1 MAYRLAL
8 KYCVPIITISNDIQ
22 EFIPMEKSNG
32 NIKDISTAVTTL
44 THKYHEL
51 KEKNIS
57 SLDTLFQPFLSGDPQ
72 ENNRFF
78 CVVASIDDYIKVS
91 SKKTPSEINAFK
103 KGLIQAT
110 STEFSEKVLQCK
122 GLIFD
127 NDRFVL
133 AYLCQQKITS
143 SEIITLVNTMN
154 RQTDSGITISAGVG
168 NIYDMP
174 KDLLQSYIEANEAVN
189 YRFSLGKKCV
199 AFYDEVVSKRER
211 CKIKIPKISKM
222 YPQLTME

>member
-1 MAYRLAL
+1 
-8 KYCVPIITISNDIQ
+8 
-22 EFIPMEKSNG
+22 MEKSNG

-110 STEFSEKVLQCK
+110 STEFSEKVLQC
-122 GLIFD
+122 
-127 NDRFVL
+127 
-133 AYLCQQKITS
+133 
-143 SEIITLVNTMN
+143 
-154 RQTDSGITISAGVG
+154 
-168 NIYDMP
+168 
-174 KDLLQSYIEANEAVN
+174 
-189 YRFSLGKKCV
+189 
-199 AFYDEVVSKRER
+199 
-211 CKIKIPKISKM
+211 
-222 YPQLTME
+222 